1 MIEGVKIRWRAKVG
15 VQVSGGDSRRYPL
28 VISKKGQQCFPA
40 RLWVM
45 PVGPVCVH
53 ELDGLSEDVFTLWV
67 AIEVVHKAGHGVVKV
82 ISLDA
87 VFTVHNEL
95 HKLKALALVH
105 SQHDV
110 IVEEFT

>member
-1 MIEGVKIRWRAKVG
+1 M
-15 VQVSGGDSRRYPL
+15 QVSCGDSWCHPL
-28 VISKKGQQCFPA
+28 VIGEKSQQCLPA
-40 RLWVM
+40 GFWVVPVS
-45 PVGPVCVH
+45 PVGVH

-67 AIEVVHKAGHGVVKV
+67 AIEIIHKAGHSVVKV

-87 VFTVHNEL
+87 IFVVNDQL

-110 IVEEFT
+110 IVEELTWK